1 MTTPRFINRELSWLD
16 FNDRVLEEAH
26 DRNNPLLERLKFIAI
41 TGNNLD
47 EFFMVRMGSLHL
59 LVEKGKRP
67 RGLAGMTPR
76 DQLRSATDR
85 ARGLVEAQYACFRD
99 EIEPALADEGIL
111 RVTPETANREQ
122 TLQLKRLFEEELG
135 PALTPAAVRIDGIS
149 PQYANLEIHLLIRL
163 RDAERPGGEKEP
175 RLAILPV
182 TGAVDRFISLRVKE
196 GYGYMPVE
204 DVLAMHIHHYF
215 PDDEVLE
222 VVPFRITRN
231 ADMAVSEDEAA
242 DLVSQMDEVLTA
254 RKVSGCVRIELQN
267 RATRVAERQLRRLF
281 GVSDLEMYRVDGPL
295 DFSAFFSVA
304 GLPGYDHLRQEEW
317 PPRSVPGLDLAKPL
331 FEQIAAK
338 SRLMHHPYDSFDP
351 VVTLIQQAAEDP
363 QVIAI
368 KQILYR
374 TSQNSPIVAALM
386 KAAERGKTVT
396 VIVELKAR
404 FDEARNIE
412 WARAMEQAGVQVV
425 YGVKGFKTHAKL
437 LIIMR
442 REPGG
447 IQRYL
452 HFGTGNYNEGTA
464 KLYTD
469 VSYFTCDPDL
479 GADASM
485 FFNTITGFSQP
496 QTFRRLAASPLTI
509 RDTLLQMIEGE
520 IERAKQGEK
529 AVIRAKF
536 NSLADTGM
544 IKALYRASQA
554 GVRIE
559 LLIRGICCLHPG
571 IKGLSENI
579 RVVSVIDRFLEHS
592 RIFWFRHGGDP
603 RVFISSADWM
613 TRNLDKRVE
622 LMTPVDEPSLRE
634 DLEFL
639 LETGLA
645 DNVKGRELGPDGTYH
660 RVPTP
665 EDPADR
671 IRSQAVL
678 YQRAKERAARAD
690 RGKRT
695 TFEAHRPRKSRRKSP
710 GRRTSS

>member
-1 MTTPRFINRELSWLD
+1 MTTPRYINRELSWLD
-16 FNDRVLEEAH
+16 FNTRVLEEAR
-26 DRNNPLLERLKFIAI
+26 DPENPLLERLKFIAI
-41 TGNNLD
+41 TANNLD

-59 LVEKGKRP
+59 LVDEGKRP

-76 DQLRSATDR
+76 EQLRAASER
-85 ARGLVEAQYACFRD
+85 ARALVDAQYACFRD
-99 EIEPALADEGIL
+99 EIEPALRAEGII
-111 RVTPETANREQ
+111 RVSPETANREQ
-122 TLQLKRLFEEELG
+122 TLQLKRLFEEELA
-135 PALTPAAVRIDGIS
+135 PTLTPAAVREGGIV
-149 PQYANLEIHLLIRL
+149 PHYANLEIHLLIRL
-163 RDAERPGGEKEP
+163 RDAERPGGAKEP
-175 RLAILPV
+175 RLAVLPV
-182 TGAVDRFISLRVKE
+182 TGAVDRFISLRVEE
-196 GYGYMPVE
+196 GYGYMPIE

-242 DLVSQMDEVLTA
+242 DLMSQMDEVLTA
-254 RKVSGCVRIELQN
+254 RKISGCVRIELQQ

-281 GVSDLEMYRVDGPL
+281 GVTEQEIHRVDGPL
-295 DFSAFFSVA
+295 DFSAYFSIA
-304 GLPGYDHLRQEEW
+304 GLPGYDHLRQQDW
-317 PPRSVPGLDLAKPL
+317 PPRPVPGLDLAKPL

-338 SRLMHHPYDSFDP
+338 PRLMHHPYDSFDP
-351 VVTLIQQAAEDP
+351 VVTLVRQAAEDP

-386 KAAERGKTVT
+386 LAAERGKTVT

-437 LIIMR
+437 LVVMR

-469 VSYFTCDPDL
+469 VSYLTCDPDL

-520 IERAKQGEK
+520 IGRAKQGEK

-544 IKALYRASQA
+544 IKALYRASRA
-554 GVRIE
+554 GVKIE
-559 LLIRGICCLHPG
+559 LLVRGICCLHPG

-579 RVVSVIDRFLEHS
+579 RVVSVIDRFLEHA

-603 RVFISSADWM
+603 RAFISSADWM

-622 LMTPVDEPSLRE
+622 LLTPVDEPALRE
-634 DLEFL
+634 ELETIL
-639 LETGLA
+639 ATGLA
-645 DNVKGRELGPDGTYH
+645 DNVKGRELGPDGAYH

-665 EDPADR
+665 DNPADR

-695 TFEAHRPRKSRRKSP
+695 TFEPHRPRKSKRTKS
-710 GRRTSS
+710 S